1 MRRLAGSSVLGLF
14 LWDVHGNI
22 TEANDAF
29 LNMVGYTREELLSGR
44 LRSRDMTPE
53 EYRRLDEKGLRDLA
67 ETGACAPFE
76 KEYVRKDG
84 SRVPILLGAIMLEGA
99 QHRGI
104 SFVLDLTDR
113 DKVQKALS
121 ESEAQ
126 REAILEASFLPALFG
141 TSANA
146 NGSSKSD
153 TASHFRSA
161 SHEPRRKRPVDPA
174 KEALGRKLFHRDLSD
189 LNGRHPIRWVLQTG
203 KSIFLPEITDEMLVS
218 VAWDD
223 EHLKIA

>member
-1 MRRLAGSSVLGLF
+1 
-14 LWDVHGNI
+14 
-22 TEANDAF
+22 
-29 LNMVGYTREELLSGR
+29 MVGYTREELLSGR

-126 REAILEASFLPALFG
+126 REAILEASFYRLYSGHQRTQMDRARATPPLISGAHRTNRDG
-141 TSANA
+141 RGPSIPPKRRSE
-146 NGSSKSD
+146 GSC
-153 TASHFRSA
+153 
-161 SHEPRRKRPVDPA
+161 
-174 KEALGRKLFHRDLSD
+174 
-189 LNGRHPIRWVLQTG
+189 
-203 KSIFLPEITDEMLVS
+203 SIAISPT
-218 VAWDD
+218 
-223 EHLKIA
+223 